1 MFCGGTTKRYAAIHK
16 VNQAISRYDVNSR
29 DWEQKVVKGTVTLIT
44 DTVPTLSRGWATGA
58 AFACMLLWCYALSAG
73 SDALIKAYVI
83 EGLYILG
90 VRLWIWVA
98 LAAIII
104 TCSPALVLWDVAHVS
119 TECDVLV
126 TSLNDKR
133 LSSAL
138 DKTFDAIH
146 AKVGKLESMLN
157 RLNKVRACFLAS
169 CFHHVTL
176 RLVNV
181 RMHCT
186 RRTEPRIGFCVVGH
200 RNRQSLFP

>member
-1 MFCGGTTKRYAAIHK
+1 MDLGGTRRHHHH
-16 VNQAISRYDVNSR
+16 V
-29 DWEQKVVKGTVTLIT
+29 
-44 DTVPTLSRGWATGA
+44 LSRA
-58 AFACMLLWCYALSAG
+58 S
-73 SDALIKAYVI
+73 V
-83 EGLYILG
+83 
-90 VRLWIWVA
+90 
-98 LAAIII
+98 
-104 TCSPALVLWDVAHVS
+104 VS

-133 LSSAL
+133 LSSAM
-138 DKTFDAIH
+138 DKKFDAIH